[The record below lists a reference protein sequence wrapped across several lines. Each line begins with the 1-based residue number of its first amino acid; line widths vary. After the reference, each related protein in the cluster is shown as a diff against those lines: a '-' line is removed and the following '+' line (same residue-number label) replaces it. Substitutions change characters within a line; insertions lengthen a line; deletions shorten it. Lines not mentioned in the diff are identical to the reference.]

1 MKHNQKNQTTH
12 KKQLSWKLIKSTSKL
27 QRKNTENIAE
37 LTKTVFRNYLDN
49 IKKTCIKIHKKEIHF
64 FLNIANHA
72 TYLKNYIK
80 KQPWLK
86 TTKMK
91 TE

>member
-49 IKKTCIKIHKKEIHF
+49 IKKNMHKNTQKRNTF
-64 FLNIANHA
+64 FFKYCKPCNIS
-72 TYLKNYIK
+72 
-80 KQPWLK
+80 
-86 TTKMK
+86 
-91 TE
+91 